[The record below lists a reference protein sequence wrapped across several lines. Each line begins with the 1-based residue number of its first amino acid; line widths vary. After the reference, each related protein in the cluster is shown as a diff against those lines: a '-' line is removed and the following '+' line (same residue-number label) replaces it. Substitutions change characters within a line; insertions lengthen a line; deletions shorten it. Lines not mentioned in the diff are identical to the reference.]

1 MHLIQILLPTYDNEG
16 IAIPREIFHAIGD
29 ELVARFGGL
38 TAHTRAPAQGLWIAP
53 GREAK
58 RDDIAVFEVMATVI
72 DEAWWNQY
80 RQTLEKK
87 LHQESIVIRSHPIQ
101 LL

>member
-1 MHLIQILLPTYDNEG
+1 MHLIQILLPVYDNEG

-38 TAHTRAPAQGLWIAP
+38 TAHTRAPAEGLWVAP
-53 GREAK
+53 GHDAQ
-58 RDDIAVFEVMATVI
+58 RDDIVVFEVMTPDI
-72 DEAWWNQY
+72 DEAWWKQY
-80 RQTLEKK
+80 REALEKR
-87 LHQESIVIRSHPIQ
+87 LHQESIVIRSHAIR